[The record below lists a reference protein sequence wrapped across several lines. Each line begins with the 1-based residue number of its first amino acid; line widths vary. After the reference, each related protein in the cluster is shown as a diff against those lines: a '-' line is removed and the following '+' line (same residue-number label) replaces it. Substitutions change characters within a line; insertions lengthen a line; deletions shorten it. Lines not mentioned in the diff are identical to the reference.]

1 MLART
6 LIHVAGERAAE
17 AAEEEAEA
25 NEEGEGGACD
35 RDLLGRLAVHVNEE
49 EGDGGDRRHLCDA
62 AVLDAEEAFGGR
74 GGGARGRGE
83 EV

>member
-1 MLART
+1 MATLMLART

-62 AVLDAEEAFGGR
+62 AALDAGGR
-74 GGGARGRGE
+74 RGAGKRGRG
-83 EV
+83 V